1 MAHAGDLGLLAVRR
15 RGDVTHVIPKGWS
28 RIIKYRY
35 DSEVWHWH
43 LTCYSIRR
51 YSSNV
56 CITPGAPRVAIS
68 PVWNETTPS
77 KREVGPAC
85 RRAGRF

>member
-35 DSEVWHWH
+35 DSESGTGI
-43 LTCYSIRR
+43 LL
-51 YSSNV
+51 
-56 CITPGAPRVAIS
+56 AI
-68 PVWNETTPS
+68 VFGDT
-77 KREVGPAC
+77 ALMY
-85 RRAGRF
+85 A